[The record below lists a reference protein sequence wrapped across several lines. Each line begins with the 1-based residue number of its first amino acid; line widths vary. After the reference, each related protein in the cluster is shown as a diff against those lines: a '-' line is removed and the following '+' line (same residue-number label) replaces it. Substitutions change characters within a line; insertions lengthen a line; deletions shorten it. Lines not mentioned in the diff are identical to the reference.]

1 MRVLVVEDEEVFRR
15 LLERHLTRRGAVV
28 VTVGTMRRARERLAE
43 DEDFDAVLTDLNLP
57 DGKGVDVLQP
67 FAADRRRPALI
78 VMTGA
83 DRVAHPEGATFE
95 TLLKPFTMVAL
106 DEALARVTRH
116 ANSAA

>member
-15 LLERHLTRRGAVV
+15 LLERHLTRRGAIV

-43 DEDFDAVLTDLNLP
+43 EEFDAVLTDLNLP

-67 FAADRRRPALI
+67 LAPDRRRPALI

-83 DRVAHPEGATFE
+83 DRVAHQEGATFE
-95 TLLKPFTMVAL
+95 TLLKPFTMLAL
-106 DEALARVTRH
+106 DETLARVTRH